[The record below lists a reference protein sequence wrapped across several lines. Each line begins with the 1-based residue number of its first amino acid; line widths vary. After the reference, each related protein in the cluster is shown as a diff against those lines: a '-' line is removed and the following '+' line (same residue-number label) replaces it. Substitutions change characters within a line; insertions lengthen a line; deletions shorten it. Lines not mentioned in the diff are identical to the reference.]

1 LTDHPK
7 LTTNNMNLPDKN
19 NIGAEI
25 RRIMAD
31 KRITGVALADALNVT
46 TTTVVAIRD
55 GRASYELLKRALDT
69 LDNWEESK

>member
-1 LTDHPK
+1 
-7 LTTNNMNLPDKN
+7 MNLPDKN

>member
-1 LTDHPK
+1 
-7 LTTNNMNLPDKN
+7 MNLPDKN

-69 LDNWEESK
+69 LDNWEETK